1 MAEEFKISTW
11 LQQSKEDPKKAAPP
25 VVVLVALIFA
35 VWKFG
40 YSPKA
45 ILIDKELKKNKRLAG
60 EMKSFK
66 SAANQLE
73 DIKLDIEDK
82 KKKWEENQKLCYKE
96 LERTV
101 FLKRVREIA
110 NQAGINVKS
119 INPLPDENIKI
130 SVIDAK
136 KFSVQFAYTGDL
148 THLLTF
154 MRFIELEP
162 KITFMPIPN
171 IMPNASG
178 TLDIQIT
185 VSAILLPDKIS
196 TDLPEGGG
204 EEEEEEDEEE

>member
-1 MAEEFKISTW
+1 MAEGFSISNW

-25 VVVLVALIFA
+25 LVVLIAVIFA
-35 VWKFG
+35 AWKFG

-45 ILIDKELKKNKRLAG
+45 VLIDKEMKKNKKLAG

-66 SAANQLE
+66 NAANQLE

-82 KKKWEENQKLCYKE
+82 KKKWEESQKLCYKE

-101 FLKRVREIA
+101 FLRRVREIA
-110 NQAGINVKS
+110 NQAGLNVKS
-119 INPLPDENIKI
+119 INPIPDENIKV

-136 KFSVQFAYTGDL
+136 KFSVQFNYSGDL

-162 KITFMPIPN
+162 KVAFVPIPN
-171 IMPNASG
+171 IAPNASG
-178 TLDIQIT
+178 TIDTLLT
-185 VSAILLPDKIS
+185 VSTILLPDKIS
-196 TDLPEGGG
+196 TDLPEDAG
-204 EEEEEEDEEE
+204 EEDEEDEE